1 MQAQRQNLESHQQNS
16 ENDPWTNPAAAPSC

>member
-16 ENDPWTNPAAAPSC
+16 ENDPWTIPAAAPAC